1 MGYIKGVNFK
11 NLKTVPKS
19 CNTNNYMTV
28 GVVNVRS
35 IKNKTVDFVDN
46 IIMIIMICVW

>member
-1 MGYIKGVNFK
+1 
-11 NLKTVPKS
+11 
-19 CNTNNYMTV
+19 MTV

-46 IIMIIMICVW
+46 IINDNYDLCMVTETWHGLRTLIV